1 MSAIGEYRGA
11 MKNLEAAEAKLEE
24 AKANGVSGEELAK
37 LEEAVGWC
45 QSEVAC
51 AIDYVNSAYPPY

>member
-1 MSAIGEYRGA
+1 V
-11 MKNLEAAEAKLEE
+11 KLEE